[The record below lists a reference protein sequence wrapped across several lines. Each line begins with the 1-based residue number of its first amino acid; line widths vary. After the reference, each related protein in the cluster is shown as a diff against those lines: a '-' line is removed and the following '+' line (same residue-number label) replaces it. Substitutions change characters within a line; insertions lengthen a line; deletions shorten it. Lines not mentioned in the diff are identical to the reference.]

1 MILILRELGTAASTR
16 KFQNIFLDSNKDFLF
31 NRSFE
36 DECMNKKP
44 DFNEALSRLLDSI
57 TNRKLDVYK
66 SFLTKGNLLYT
77 IVQNGYAF
85 KTPQELFAMHEE
97 WFKDQNWIWEGTPVN
112 TAVGEDM
119 AFALIKYEYRAK
131 KEDVPFSTW
140 LTYVFR
146 LEDGE
151 WRLIHDQNTAL
162 DFNAFAKSAGLNSD

>member
-1 MILILRELGTAASTR
+1 FGMDTATAA
-16 KFQNIFLDSNKDFLF
+16 LF
-31 NRSFE
+31 PDSFE
-36 DECMNKKP
+36 DSDLGPIPKGW
-44 DFNEALSRLLDSI
+44 RVSI
-57 TNRKLDVYK
+57 VDDVCL
-66 SFLTKGNLLYT
+66 F
-77 IVQNGYAF
+77 QNGYAF